1 MKILLLCLVSLTS
14 NSIFAQR
21 VIEENGP
28 LEIISDHE
36 KAMANA
42 EYESI
47 EWNGSFGMTLK
58 DGKQGMINRTGKIV
72 IPNEYESIEW
82 NGNLGKTI
90 RGGKMGLINLDGK
103 VIIPNEYESIEWNGS
118 IGRTLKNGEIGYLN
132 LNGKRPSNSVLK
144 TLRLE
149 DLTGASPASKPTRR
163 EE

>member
-1 MKILLLCLVSLTS
+1 MKILLLCLVSLIS

-21 VIEENGP
+21 IIEGNDR
-28 LEIISDHE
+28 LEIIGHNE
-36 KAMANA
+36 KATATA

-58 DGKQGMINRTGKIV
+58 DGKQGMINRT
-72 IPNEYESIEW
+72 
-82 NGNLGKTI
+82 
-90 RGGKMGLINLDGK
+90 RK

-118 IGRTLKNGEIGYLN
+118 IGRTLKDGEIGYIN
-132 LNGKRPSNSVLK
+132 LDGERPSDSTLK

-149 DLTGASPASKPTRR
+149 DPIGASPTSKPTRR